1 MSFPYNYVESE
12 HQGRLLLGDPQAE
25 AYAWIMAYAAQIT
38 EQAQHGYSSGDAN
51 YTAEDLITIAES
63 HKKGGW
69 GDYIC
74 HGGAFEGESVDPLF
88 WDKLSIVLDEEVPDE
103 DRNGFFSCSCWSR
116 ERTFNSSSSGRTPKT
131 TGKPRKM
138 GHCG

>member
-1 MSFPYNYVESE
+1 MADRYIYKEGE
-12 HQGRLLLGDPQAE
+12 HQGRLVLGDPQAE

-38 EQAQHGYSSGDAN
+38 EQAQNQGDEDWYSSRDAN
-51 YTAEDLITIAES
+51 YTAEDLIQIAES
-63 HKKGGW
+63 HKEGRW

-103 DRNGFFSCSCWSR
+103 DRNGFFSCSC
-116 ERTFNSSSSGRTPKT
+116 
-131 TGKPRKM
+131 
-138 GHCG
+138 

>member
-1 MSFPYNYVESE
+1 MAQRYQRIEGE
-12 HQGRLLLGDPQAE
+12 HQGRLVLGDPQAE
-25 AYAWIMAYAAQIT
+25 AYAWIEAYAAQIT
-38 EQAQHGYSSGDAN
+38 EQAKHHGDDDWYSSGDTN

-88 WDKLSIVLDEEVPDE
+88 WDKLSIVLDEEVAVE
-103 DRNGFFSCSCWSR
+103 NRNSFFSCSC
-116 ERTFNSSSSGRTPKT
+116 
-131 TGKPRKM
+131 
-138 GHCG
+138 

>member
-1 MSFPYNYVESE
+1 MANRYVYKEEE
-12 HQGRLLLGDPQAE
+12 HQGRLVLGDPQAE

-38 EQAQHGYSSGDAN
+38 EQAQHQYSSGDAN

-88 WDKLSIVLDEEVPDE
+88 WDKLSIVLDEEVADK
-103 DRNGFFSCSCWSR
+103 DRNSFFSCSC
-116 ERTFNSSSSGRTPKT
+116 
-131 TGKPRKM
+131 
-138 GHCG
+138 

>member
-1 MSFPYNYVESE
+1 MADRYIYKEEE
-12 HQGRLLLGDPQAE
+12 HQGRLVLGDPQAE

-38 EQAQHGYSSGDAN
+38 EQAQHQGDEDWYSSGDAN

-74 HGGAFEGESVDPLF
+74 HGGAFEGTGVDPLF
-88 WDKLSIVLDEEVPDE
+88 WDKLSIVLDEEVPDK
-103 DRNGFFSCSCWSR
+103 DRNGFFSCSC
-116 ERTFNSSSSGRTPKT
+116 
-131 TGKPRKM
+131 
-138 GHCG
+138 

>member
-1 MSFPYNYVESE
+1 MADRYIYKEEE
-12 HQGRLLLGDPQAE
+12 HQGRLVLGDPQAE
-25 AYAWIMAYAAQIT
+25 AYAWIMAYADQIT

-74 HGGAFEGESVDPLF
+74 HGGAFEGTGVDPLF
-88 WDKLSIVLDEEVPDE
+88 WDKLSIVLDEEVPDK
-103 DRNGFFSCSCWSR
+103 DRNGFFSCSC
-116 ERTFNSSSSGRTPKT
+116 
-131 TGKPRKM
+131 
-138 GHCG
+138 

>member
-1 MSFPYNYVESE
+1 MANRYVYKEEE
-12 HQGRLLLGDPQAE
+12 HQGRVVLGDPQAE

-38 EQAQHGYSSGDAN
+38 EQAQHQGDEDWYSSRDAN
-51 YTAEDLITIAES
+51 YTAEDLISIAQS
-63 HKKGGW
+63 NFNDGF

-103 DRNGFFSCSCWSR
+103 DRNSFFSCSC
-116 ERTFNSSSSGRTPKT
+116 
-131 TGKPRKM
+131 
-138 GHCG
+138 